1 MSKNANEDFKK
12 NLYENPFKKNKILEK
27 DPSSGSVVQKL
38 IIHHKKNLRKSM
50 FFNSKEDFDK
60 NFSQKEKS
68 SNMVDR
74 DINKDNKNNI
84 ITRNK
89 ELIFGNILMK
99 KQDFPENYRSQN
111 KKNDKENKDSS
122 QNSIYIK
129 IEDDSNEKNEINR
142 KISNPF
148 NINIKNSNENNIFNN
163 PFKPNENPFKINDKD
178 KINQSNPFI
187 NISKDNINSNL
198 NKDTRINPF
207 TKTESNTNNPF
218 ITSENIKMERNP
230 FIINNGGNS
239 NNPFLNNNANQ
250 NNNPF
255 LNNNANQNNN
265 PFVTND
271 SKNIFTSNSDNIKKD
286 SDVKEQSD
294 DEEELK
300 KLQEE
305 VKIEKDENKLKNF
318 KDIKLAK
325 SDKFFET
332 EIENS
337 QLLEREQGKSKYLS
351 KGCGIFS
358 YQEEKDEKGKK
369 TGIFTLRDKATKNIL
384 LQGIIIDLTS
394 VEKAKL
400 KNGLEFILI
409 KNILV
414 KYSKYST
421 DKITEET
428 KITFLRIR
436 VKKEEIDNFYNKTNE
451 FFNLIKN

>member
-12 NLYENPFKKNKILEK
+12 NLYENPFRKNKILEK

-218 ITSENIKMERNP
+218 ITSENIKLERNP
-230 FIINNGGNS
+230 FINNNGGNS
-239 NNPFLNNNANQ
+239 NNPFHNSNGNQ

-286 SDVKEQSD
+286 SSVKEQSD

-318 KDIKLAK
+318 KDVKYAK

-332 EIENS
+332 EIENL
-337 QLLEREQGKSKYLS
+337 QLLECEQGKSKYLS

-414 KYSKYST
+414 KYSKYGT